1 MPPEGGSRRRSSADE
16 TDWQPVATP
25 SRPRIEL
32 IADDEHPGGTMLV
45 MDDVRQSYVDIDDP
59 TYLDFEYVQYFASVL
74 ATLPAGP
81 LAVTHIGGGGLTMP
95 RYLQASRPGS
105 PQIVLEPDAELTE
118 LVRSRLPLPREHRI
132 RIRPQEGR
140 AGVSALADASADV
153 VVLDAYANGRVP
165 AALTTLE
172 FFTDVSRVLKAN
184 GLFLA
189 NLVDEPGLRYLG
201 RVLAGLRAVFGELA
215 LVSSNDVLKGRR
227 FGNLVLAASSTPLE
241 VAELRRQIARQPF
254 PAGVRDDAQLAAR
267 YGTARPWT
275 DADSSVSPEPAR
287 DGWRIR

>member
-1 MPPEGGSRRRSSADE
+1 MPA
-16 TDWQPVATP
+16 VTP

-74 ATLPAGP
+74 TTLPDGP
-81 LAVTHIGGGGLTMP
+81 LAVTHIGGGALTMP

-105 PQIVLEPDAELTE
+105 PQIVLEPDTELTE

-153 VVLDAYANGRVP
+153 VVLDAYAGGRVP
-165 AALTTLE
+165 ASLTTLE
-172 FFTDVSRVLKAN
+172 FLTDVSRVLKAE

-189 NLVDEPGLRYLG
+189 NLVDEPDLRYVG
-201 RVLAGLRAVFGELA
+201 RVLAGLWAVFGDVAML
-215 LVSSNDVLKGRR
+215 SSHDVLKGRR
-227 FGNLVLAASSTPLE
+227 FGNVVLAATSGRLDVE
-241 VAELRRQIARQPF
+241 ELRRQVARQPF
-254 PAGVRDDAQLAAR
+254 PSGVRDRTQLALR
-267 YGTARPWT
+267 HGTARPWT
-275 DADSSVSPEPAR
+275 DADCSPSPEPVR